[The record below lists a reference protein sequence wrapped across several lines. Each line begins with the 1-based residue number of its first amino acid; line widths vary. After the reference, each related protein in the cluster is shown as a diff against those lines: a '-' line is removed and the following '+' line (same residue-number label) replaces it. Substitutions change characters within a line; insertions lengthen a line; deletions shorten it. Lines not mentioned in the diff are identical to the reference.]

1 MSSVADTVKALL
13 LTPLEGAAFSIYY
26 EELNGSL
33 FYRKYNN
40 QVQYTSKKV
49 DYQWHESAT
58 FIVVQNRIS
67 EGVALTEKEQEFFRK
82 CVEAGWL

>member
-13 LTPLEGAAFSIYY
+13 LTPLEGAVFSIYY
-26 EELNGSL
+26 EHLDGSL
-33 FYRKYNN
+33 FYRKYDN

-49 DYQWHESAT
+49 DYQWHKSAT
-58 FIVVQNRIS
+58 FIMVQDRIS
-67 EGVALTEKEQEFFRK
+67 EGVVLTEKEQEFFQK

>member
-13 LTPLEGAAFSIYY
+13 LGPLEGATFSIYH
-26 EELNGSL
+26 EHLDGSL
-33 FYRKYNN
+33 FYRKCNN

-49 DYQWHESAT
+49 DYQWYKSTT
-58 FIVVQNRIS
+58 FSRVQDRIS
-67 EGVALTEKEQEFFRK
+67 EGVVLTEKEQEFFQK